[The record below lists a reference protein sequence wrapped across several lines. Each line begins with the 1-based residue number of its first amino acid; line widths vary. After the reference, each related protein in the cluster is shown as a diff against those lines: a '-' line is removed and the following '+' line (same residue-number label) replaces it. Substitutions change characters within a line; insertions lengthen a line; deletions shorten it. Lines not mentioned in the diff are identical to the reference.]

1 MGGKVLL
8 LLTVICLTTTNSM
21 TARYRRDTVDHH
33 EDTAGDGHEDGE
45 HGHSNSSHNGGEHHH
60 GHGVTLAGWEWEE
73 LGSIVANLLML
84 MLAVLIKV
92 ERERESCF
100 KYTDLNICHRPT
112 TTVCPSSLSTFL
124 RLASSSC
131 SESSFQLSS
140 TTDWDWIGLDW
151 AMMSMMRTRMSILFA
166 SLISSSSTSSCP
178 QSSWTQPLV
187 CTAETSSATSHPS

>member
-21 TARYRRDTVDHH
+21 TARYRR
-33 EDTAGDGHEDGE
+33 DTAGDGHEDGE

-92 ERERESCF
+92 ERERE
-100 KYTDLNICHRPT
+100 L
-112 TTVCPSSLSTFL
+112 L
-124 RLASSSC
+124 
-131 SESSFQLSS
+131 
-140 TTDWDWIGLDW
+140 
-151 AMMSMMRTRMSILFA
+151 
-166 SLISSSSTSSCP
+166 
-178 QSSWTQPLV
+178 
-187 CTAETSSATSHPS
+187 